1 MKFIEFNLCSPLVL
15 ASLSPSELGAWSE
28 SVGYVGWPLFLLPFN
43 LKAIDSILLPLGKRH
58 EKKGIVFSKKKIHLC
73 APMLWWFSHKK
84 KNEVVTIE
92 KGIVLSRFS

>member
-1 MKFIEFNLCSPLVL
+1 MSDSGKFQANLAPGPNLL
-15 ASLSPSELGAWSE
+15 AMWGGPSS
-28 SVGYVGWPLFLLPFN
+28 SFPSFN

-58 EKKGIVFSKKKIHLC
+58 EKKGIVFSKNQIHLC

-84 KNEVVTIE
+84 QNEVLTIE